1 MTRIELAKA
10 EGEFSI
16 LCQGHAGYASV
27 GNDIVCAAISTLTQ
41 TLIKYMLDRDID
53 CKFKVNS
60 GYLWIYGKGCTQA
73 YDTIVAGLE
82 MIEYSYPQYIEI
94 SKGCTIFIDDSC
106 D

>member
-1 MTRIELAKA
+1 MTRIDIAKA

-16 LCQGHAGYASV
+16 LCQGHAGYASA

-41 TLIKYMLDRDID
+41 TLIRFMEERDHTCKY
-53 CKFKVNS
+53 KVNS

-73 YDTIVAGLE
+73 FDAIVCGLE
-82 MIEYSYPQYIEI
+82 MIEQSYPQYVEI
-94 SKGCTIFIDDSC
+94 NKGCTIFIDTLC